1 MSVHPVAVELD
12 AWIDP
17 SQAFLQWAG
26 RHEHCFWL
34 DGEATE
40 SGGWSWVGIGSPAD
54 PADVLAVP
62 LEPRA
67 SPDWRAGRFRGG
79 WVGWLGYEAGAAV
92 AGAPVHRDAAE
103 APAAV
108 WIRASQWYAF
118 DHVQQRTFFVTDAA
132 GADAGGASPRHPM
145 KDLDRPSA
153 LDEMQHADPPG
164 VMTATARHGA
174 DEYAGLIEQCRA
186 HIREGDAYQLCL
198 TTRFSVIGPPV
209 DPLAVYLRL
218 RDGSPAPF
226 GALVR
231 SGEFALLSASPERFL
246 DVDGRRVRTSPIK
259 GTRRRSPDPEEDTAL
274 AAELVGDQKERAEN
288 LMIVDLMR
296 NDLSR
301 VCEPGS
307 IGVDDLFAVHSY
319 RQVHQLVSTVSGT
332 LRPGIRVADL
342 LAATFPA
349 GSMTGA
355 PKLSAMTILHRLE
368 GAPRGIFSGCLG
380 WIGDDG
386 GLDLAMIIRSIV
398 AHPGGAY
405 VGAGGG
411 ITWRSVA
418 TSEVAEVALKA
429 RGPLAALGAVLPDGW

>member
-1 MSVHPVAVELD
+1 MSVHPIAVELD

-17 SQAFLQWAG
+17 SLAFAQWAG
-26 RHEHCFWL
+26 RHDHCFWL

-40 SGGWSWVGIGSPAD
+40 SGGWSWVGVGTPAD
-54 PADVLAVP
+54 PEIVTATPIGA
-62 LEPRA
+62 RTA
-67 SPDWRAGRFRGG
+67 SPDTWPAGRFRGG
-79 WVGWLGYEAGAAV
+79 WVGWLGYEMGAAA
-92 AGAPVHRDAAE
+92 AGAPVHPDAAE
-103 APAAV
+103 APSAL
-108 WIRASQWYAF
+108 WLRASQWYAF
-118 DHVQQRTFFVTDAA
+118 DHAQRRAFFVEHDDTGSRPDTFGPPLSAEEA
-132 GADAGGASPRHPM
+132 HP
-145 KDLDRPSA
+145 RPSSRPA
-153 LDEMQHADPPG
+153 SA
-164 VMTATARHGA
+164 VARHNA
-174 DEYAGLIEQCRA
+174 DEYAALIERCRA

-198 TTRFSVIGPPV
+198 TTRFTVAGPPV

-218 RDGSPAPF
+218 RAGSPAPF
-226 GALVR
+226 GALIR
-231 SGEFALLSASPERFL
+231 SGDVALLSASPERFL
-246 DVDGRRVRTSPIK
+246 DVDGSRVRTSPIK
-259 GTRRRSPDPEEDTAL
+259 GTRGRSPRPAEDAAL
-274 AAELVGDQKERAEN
+274 AAELLGDEKERAEN

-307 IGVDDLFAVHSY
+307 IAVEELFAVHSY

-332 LRPGIRVADL
+332 LRPGIRVSDL

-368 GAPRGIFSGCLG
+368 GAPRGVFSGCLG

-398 AHPGGAY
+398 AHPDGAY

-411 ITWRSVA
+411 ITWRSVPA
-418 TSEVAEVALKA
+418 AEVAEVALKA
-429 RGPLAALGAVLPDGW
+429 RGPLAALGAALPEGW